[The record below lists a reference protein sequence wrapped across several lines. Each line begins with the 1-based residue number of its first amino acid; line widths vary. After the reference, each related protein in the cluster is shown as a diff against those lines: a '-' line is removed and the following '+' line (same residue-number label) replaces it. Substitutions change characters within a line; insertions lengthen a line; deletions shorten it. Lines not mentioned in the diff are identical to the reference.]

1 MVLIEWLL
9 RHDPWLQAAA
19 LSISTLG
26 IAVSLKLTIDVCREY
41 RAASFNGPLTYLI
54 ARTHRRSQLVILTLQ
69 IIFAMISAL
78 VFFLPPVP
86 TNMGHP
92 YHYVLTT
99 ITLRKL
105 LRLGMIVVLTV
116 ASIRQA
122 ADRQLMYQVLKE
134 ERG

>member
-1 MVLIEWLL
+1 MLVIEWLL

-19 LSISTLG
+19 VGISALG
-26 IAVSLKLTIDVCREY
+26 IAVSLKLTIEVWREY
-41 RAASFNGPLTYLI
+41 RAASYNGPLTYLI

-69 IIFAMISAL
+69 ITFALISVL
-78 VFFLPPVP
+78 VFFLPPIP
-86 TNMGHP
+86 ADMGHP

-122 ADRQLMYQVLKE
+122 ADRHLMYQVLKE